1 MCPSYTAPI
10 RRARTAPLDLPSAIL
25 IVNSDEYINPA
36 STADEPP
43 RGHLQTQLESRPSIR
58 PSHRSH
64 HTTARSQQDVRIASR
79 RSQPVSRRR
88 TPHLRKREPTWLRH
102 RLHTQDA
109 ARQLQPH
116 QLPQVRRRRRQ
127 HQDLQQLR
135 RREFPPSGLPLLS
148 PASSPPPIL
157 SPTCLSAP
165 LSPLASSSHLIPVPY
180 PLQGPTPDTWP
191 KDKIAKQEVTVSN
204 LSRLLC
210 LHRPAPTRPWSLHPA
225 NAMPQGDP

>member
-1 MCPSYTAPI
+1 MLVGTVDGETYQVWKWAAGVTGGHVPILHGPHPPRADCPSG
-10 RRARTAPLDLPSAIL
+10 PSAIL

-36 STADEPP
+36 STAGEPP

-88 TPHLRKREPTWLRH
+88 IPHLRKREPTWLRH

-157 SPTCLSAP
+157 SPICLSAP
-165 LSPLASSSHLIPVPY
+165 LSLSSRFLITSHPRPIPSPR
-180 PLQGPTPDTWP
+180 PHARHMAQGQNS
-191 KDKIAKQEVTVSN
+191 KARSN
-204 LSRLLC
+204 RL
-210 LHRPAPTRPWSLHPA
+210 
-225 NAMPQGDP
+225 